1 MALPDPNEE
10 KIFHAARR
18 ITEPAA
24 RRRYIEQACSAD
36 RHLQARVGALLRVH
50 DEEPS
55 FLAPPTEGFR
65 VSGGE
70 IAGDGPGT
78 VLGPY
83 RLLEPLGEGG
93 MGTVFR
99 AEQMQPVQRQVALKI
114 LKPGLVSGKFLARF
128 EAERQVLAL
137 LDHPHIAKVLDAGEM
152 PAAEAGGSPRPY
164 LVMEL
169 VPGVPLTQY
178 CDAQRLMVRQRLEL
192 FVQVCQ
198 GVQHAHQK
206 GIIHRDLKPSNV
218 LVAQYDGRPV
228 PKIIDF
234 GVAKATGPKLTA
246 QTLVTEVGTVLGTL
260 DYMSPEQAA
269 PDQFDIDTR
278 SDIYSLGVLL
288 YELLTG
294 TTPLHRE
301 QSPQVGLLGLLGRI
315 RDEEPPRPS
324 ERLARSAKLPRLAAD
339 RQTEPKKLAGQVRG
353 ELDWIVMKALEK
365 DRSRRYATAN
375 ALARDIERYLQ
386 DEPVEAGPPSTWY
399 RIRKVAGKHRKLLG
413 AAGAFALLLT
423 AGILVST
430 WLAVR
435 ATQAERA
442 ASREAVRATQAEQ
455 AASRE
460 RDRAVR
466 QLYAAHMN
474 LAQAAWEDDR
484 PGRVV
489 QLLERYEPKLGD
501 DDLRGFEW
509 YYWKRLTDTA
519 ALTLRGH
526 GKLIHSVAFSHD
538 GKRLASASDDRTVK
552 IWDAAT
558 GQLIRT
564 LPGHTNDING
574 VAYSPNG
581 RWLASAGH
589 DQTVKLWDAATGQL
603 IRTLPGHTYRV
614 VGVAFSPH
622 DRCLASASWD
632 RTVKV
637 WDAATG
643 QELRTFPGHKD
654 RLRGVAYSPDG
665 RHLASASDDKTVK
678 VWDVS
683 TGQELR
689 TLPGHTDS
697 VRGVAYSPDGRCIAS
712 ASWDKTV
719 RIWDAT
725 SGQELLPSL
734 NGHTRPVVGVAY
746 SPDGRLASASWDGT
760 VKVWDAVT
768 RQPLLSLKGHTN
780 EVYGVAFSPDGRR
793 LASASADQTVKV
805 WDAAPGQQAVM
816 VVRQYGA
823 SRAVAFSPD
832 GKWLAWGGESRFVF
846 VWDTASGLE
855 RFSLGGHKGPVRSVA
870 YSPDG
875 KWLASASTDRTVRVW
890 NADTG
895 RVVRPLGA
903 LSQPILSLAFSPD
916 GTRLAGAGADQKLRV
931 WDVATGQEKTLTLHG
946 HNGMV
951 PSEKVVISMV
961 FSPDGKWLA
970 SGGADNVV
978 KVWDTAT
985 GKQKMS
991 LEGHTGPVSSVVF
1004 SPDRTW
1010 LVSGSHDGTVR
1021 LWDLATGHLVRKLEG
1036 HTAEVAS
1043 VAFSPDGQRL
1053 ASAGKDQTVKLWDV
1067 VSGQETL
1074 TLKGHAH
1081 EDVLAVAFS
1090 PDGQRLASG
1099 GYDKTVRIWDARP
1112 WTPQLRTELR
1122 ARSLI
1127 SSLNADLPQ
1136 NRFFRDLSNYLWL
1149 REKRIRQIKQD
1160 ATLEPEVRQ
1169 EALEMVKRWWQ
1180 RPAEHRDQPQP

>member
-1 MALPDPNEE
+1 VALPNPNEE
-10 KIFHAARR
+10 IIFHAARR

-36 RHLQARVGALLRVH
+36 RHLQARVEALLRAH
-50 DEEPS
+50 DEGQS

-65 VSGGE
+65 VAGGE
-70 IAGDGPGT
+70 IVCDGPGT

-83 RLLEPLGEGG
+83 RLLELLGEGG

-99 AEQMQPVQRQVALKI
+99 AEQMQPVKRQVALKI

-128 EAERQVLAL
+128 GAERQVLAL
-137 LDHPHIAKVLDAGEM
+137 LDHPHIAKVFDAGET

-178 CDAQRLMVRQRLEL
+178 CDAHRLMVRQRLEL

-246 QTLVTEVGTVLGTL
+246 QTLVTEVGTVIGTL
-260 DYMSPEQAA
+260 DYMSPEQAV
-269 PDQFDIDTR
+269 PDQLDIDTR

-294 TTPLHRE
+294 TTPLQRE
-301 QSPQVGLLGLLGRI
+301 QSQHMSLLELLRRI

-324 ERLARSAKLPRLAAD
+324 ERLARSATLPRLAAD

-375 ALARDIERYLQ
+375 GLARDIERYLQ

-399 RIRKVAGKHRKLLG
+399 RVRKVAGKHRKLLG

-423 AGILVST
+423 AGIVVST
-430 WLAVR
+430 WLALR
-435 ATQAERA
+435 ATQAEQA
-442 ASREAVRATQAEQ
+442 AGREAVRATQAEQ

-474 LAQAAWEDDR
+474 LAQSAWEADR

-489 QLLERYEPKLGD
+489 QLLEQYQPKPGD
-501 DDLRGFEW
+501 EDILRGFEW

-526 GKLIHSVAFSHD
+526 SKLVHSVAFSPD
-538 GKRLASASDDRTVK
+538 RKRLASASDRTVR

-558 GQLIRT
+558 GQELLT
-564 LPGHTNDING
+564 LRGHTNDING
-574 VAYSPNG
+574 VAYSPDG
-581 RWLASAGH
+581 RSLTSVSVDG
-589 DQTVKLWDAATGQL
+589 TVYAWDAITGQRL
-603 IRTLPGHTYRV
+603 RTLNVPMSGVVRV
-614 VGVAFSPH
+614 AYSP
-622 DRCLASASWD
+622 DGRRLASASRD
-632 RTVKV
+632 RTMRI

-643 QELRTFPGHKD
+643 QELCKFEGHKD
-654 RLRGVAYSPDG
+654 RVRAVAFSPDG
-665 RHLASASDDKTVK
+665 CRLASASDDKTVK
-678 VWDVS
+678 VWDAA
-683 TGQELR
+683 TGQQL
-689 TLPGHTDS
+689 LDLKGHTDS
-697 VRGVAYSPDGRCIAS
+697 VRGVAYSPDGRRIAS
-712 ASWDKTV
+712 ASSDQTV
-719 RIWDAT
+719 KIWDAT

-734 NGHTRPVVGVAY
+734 NGHTRPVTGVAF
-746 SPDGRLASASWDGT
+746 SPDGRRLASASWDGT

-768 RQPLLSLKGHTN
+768 RQALLSLKGHTG

-793 LASASADQTVKV
+793 LASANSDQTVKV

-816 VVRQYGA
+816 VVRQYGP
-823 SRAVAFSPD
+823 SRTVAFSPD
-832 GKWLAWGGESRFVF
+832 GRWLAWGGIARFVF

-855 RFSLGGHKGPVRSVA
+855 RFSLGGHTGTVHSVA

-875 KWLASASTDRTVRVW
+875 KWLASASTDRTVKLW
-890 NADTG
+890 DAGTG
-895 RVVRPLGA
+895 RVVHTLKKG
-903 LSQPILSLAFSPD
+903 LSQPILSVAFSPD
-916 GTRLAGAGADQKLRV
+916 STRLAGASADQRLRV
-931 WDVATGQEKTLTLHG
+931 WDVATLQETLTLDG
-946 HNGMV
+946 HNGTVASKEMV
-951 PSEKVVISMV
+951 VSVA

-970 SGGADNVV
+970 LGGADNVV
-978 KVWDTAT
+978 RVWHAAT
-985 GKQKMS
+985 GKPR
-991 LEGHTGPVSSVVF
+991 LRLAGHTRPVSSIAF
-1004 SPDRTW
+1004 SPDGQR
-1010 LVSGSHDGTVR
+1010 LASGSYDKTVK
-1021 LWDLATGHLVRKLEG
+1021 LWDLATGQEVQKLEG

-1043 VAFSPDGQRL
+1043 VAFSPDSKRL

-1090 PDGQRLASG
+1090 PDGQRLASA

-1127 SSLNADLPQ
+1127 SSLADLPQ
-1136 NRFFRDLSNYLWL
+1136 NRFFRALYTDLRL
-1149 REKRIRQIKQD
+1149 KAKVIDQIKQD

-1169 EALEMVKRWWQ
+1169 EALEMTKRWRQ
-1180 RPAEHRDQPQP
+1180 R